1 MKLTLQGTG
10 GADGIPGLFGDSRV
24 SEYARQHGGRDVRT
38 RAAALVNED
47 LKIDFGPDTFA
58 QVNAT
63 GSCPRDW
70 SAVVFTHSD
79 ADHFAIEELQ
89 YAVVPFTAE
98 DQCPFTIYA
107 NGTII
112 RRLRERYPDWPMDMV
127 TTQSFTSFSH
137 ADYVVTPIKA
147 NHGSPTEDTQNLLIE
162 QNGRTLLYAT
172 DTGIW
177 DERTWR
183 YLQGITVNLLVIE
196 CSEGFVHTPYNGHLD
211 AHECLAVVSRL
222 RQMGTLTTSSQVVT
236 THHSHN
242 GDATHEELAKWFEP
256 HRILVGYDGLVLEV

>member
-1 MKLTLQGTG
+1 MKIMLQGTG
-10 GADGIPGLFGDSRV
+10 GADGVPGLFGASRV
-24 SEYARQHGGRDVRT
+24 SEYARQNGGRDVRT

-58 QVNAT
+58 QVNAS

-112 RRLRERYPDWPMDMV
+112 RKLRERYPDWPMDLV
-127 TTQSFTSFSH
+127 TTQSFTSFNH
-137 ADYVVTPIKA
+137 ADYVITPIKA
-147 NHGSPTEDTQNLLIE
+147 NHGSQTEDTQNLLIE

-183 YLQGITVNLLVIE
+183 YLQGITIHLLVIE

-222 RQMGTLTTSSQVVT
+222 RQMGTLAPTSQVVT

-242 GDATHEELAKWFEP
+242 GDATHDELAKWFEP